1 MSYFVKNFARL
12 LSITSLVL
20 VTYPVHADEDQQSSW
35 VPAITSEYLDN
46 GLLVSV
52 YEDHRMP
59 VVSVQLVYS
68 IGSAHEDENSRG
80 LAHLFEHLM
89 FSATENHP
97 ERAVYKYVE
106 QFGGSTNATTSFDET
121 NYFATV
127 PPDRWIYILEVYAD
141 RMVSLLLTEDDLT
154 RDKKIV
160 LEELRVNAQN
170 DPINRLGF
178 EALKV
183 GFGNHPYSISP
194 LGTEEDVSQATLAR
208 CHEFYERYYGPK
220 NAHLILTGAIDTDNS
235 LAIVQQIFGAI
246 DKNVESPRPVPP
258 LDDWDF
264 PAEINLS
271 EDIPPVEV
279 GAFVYLLP
287 PATSDD
293 HLATNMMVSL
303 LSGLDGFADEIVH
316 NRGRALY
323 AQSFDLLTK
332 AGRVMA
338 FGSVSLP
345 YRRKEAAY
353 QYLEETLEI
362 LGNFD
367 WLNEESLI
375 AEKRRY
381 LQVEYGVRLRAGSMG
396 SRIRFARDWQEDIER
411 AFNREERINA
421 VGTEDI
427 KRVYRQYVMDA
438 EPVKV
443 YVEPDRVPWYV
454 TVFGRLYP
462 IANKLGIVGFGL

>member
-1 MSYFVKNFARL
+1 MSYFVKNFLRL
-12 LSITSLVL
+12 FSIASLGL
-20 VTYPVHADEDQQSSW
+20 VSHSTHGDEHQQASW
-35 VPAITSEYLDN
+35 VPAITTEYLEN
-46 GLLVSV
+46 GLLVSI
-52 YEDHRMP
+52 YEDQRMP
-59 VVSVQLVYS
+59 LVSVQLVYS

-89 FSATENHP
+89 FSATKNYP
-97 ERAVYKYVE
+97 ERAVFNYVE

-127 PPDRWIYILEVYAD
+127 PPDRWVHVLEVYAD
-141 RMVSLLLTEDDLT
+141 RMVNLFLTDDDLT

-170 DPINRLGF
+170 DPISRLGF

-194 LGTEEDVSQATLAR
+194 LGTEEDVSNATLAR
-208 CHEFYERYYGPK
+208 CLGFYEKYYGPK
-220 NAHLILTGAIDTDNS
+220 NAHLILAGALDTRNA
-235 LAIVQQIFGAI
+235 LAVVQKLFGGI
-246 DKNVESPRPVPP
+246 EKNVESPRQVPP

-279 GAFVYLLP
+279 GAFLYLLP

-332 AGRVMA
+332 AGRMMA

-353 QYLEETLEI
+353 RYLEETLED
-362 LGNFD
+362 LGDFG
-367 WLNEESLI
+367 WLNEESLN

-396 SRIRFARDWQEDIER
+396 SRIRFAEDWQEDIER

-462 IANKLGIVGFGL
+462 IASKLGLVGFGL